1 MHTTWDGYRQDLGAS
16 TAAGLTH
23 GVSLPYQRL
32 EGFAES
38 EMRYRQGRMLAEA
51 TRPQPGLGPEGRHW
65 EKSGVATTG
74 RVTRWTTWLSSV
86 LPRRSLHGSGNSGA
100 CAN

>member
-1 MHTTWDGYRQDLGAS
+1 MDKPTMGWRDHHAQHLDGFRQDLGAS
-16 TAAGLTH
+16 TAAGFTR

-51 TRPQPGLGPEGRHW
+51 TRPVPEPGLN
-65 EKSGVATTG
+65 A
-74 RVTRWTTWLSSV
+74 
-86 LPRRSLHGSGNSGA
+86 LP
-100 CAN
+100 